1 MTRNSYDEQLKG
13 LYHETVLMAGMV
25 ENALSQAC
33 KAVERQDYSLAR
45 VIMDGDEE
53 INDKQSKIEN
63 DCIELI
69 ATQQPIAKDLR
80 LLISILNIITDL
92 ERMGDHAADI
102 CEVFIE
108 TQGEGCPKLK
118 NLPQIT
124 SLTSEMVKRAV
135 DAYAYNDAEGAAK
148 VREMEEELDQE
159 FAAQMTQLEDF
170 LQQHPASI
178 RTGIRFI
185 LILKY
190 LERVG
195 DHATNLC
202 ESVIY
207 NVTGKH
213 EKLN

>member
-25 ENALSQAC
+25 ENALAQAC

-53 INDKQSKIEN
+53 INAKQQKIEN

-80 LLISILNIITDL
+80 LLVSILKIITDL

-108 TQGEGCPKLK
+108 TQGEGCPKLPE
-118 NLPQIT
+118 LPQMT
-124 SLTSEMVKRAV
+124 SLTSQMVKRAV
-135 DAYAYNDAEGAAK
+135 DAYAYNDVEGAAK
-148 VREMEEELDQE
+148 VREMEEQLDSE
-159 FAAQMTQLEDF
+159 FASQMTQLEQF
-170 LQQHPASI
+170 LEQNPTSVKQ
-178 RTGIRFI
+178 GVKFI
-185 LILKY
+185 QILKY